1 MIAAC
6 LVLVAIPLSL
16 AAQSIVDGTFRLS
29 GLIGLS
35 RGQAA
40 SLNVTNSSRE
50 VKEVHFFFIDID
62 GRLLKSS
69 SGRVLPG
76 RSMGVVLS
84 HSEIRDPVDPTGRV
98 QVRAAVRF
106 SDPPNPDSDPPQP
119 DSDPPQ
125 PDSDTPGELVISS
138 LEVFDEATGK
148 TSFGLLLP
156 AVRSTNVYLPATD
169 VGVIGQEQ
177 R

>member
-1 MIAAC
+1 MIAIC

-16 AAQSIVDGTFRLS
+16 AAQSVDEGTFRLS

-76 RSMGVVLS
+76 QSMAMVLS
-84 HSEIRDPVDPTGRV
+84 HSEIRDAVGDPTGRV
-98 QVRAAVRF
+98 QVRGAVRF
-106 SDPPNPDSDPPQP
+106 ADPPEPDADPP
-119 DSDPPQ
+119 S
-125 PDSDTPGELVISS
+125 ELVISS

-156 AVRSTNVYLPATD
+156 AVRGTNVYLPVTD